1 MVILG
6 IYPCSGFIYKVVK
19 KELIGAIFMKQLL
32 KWGIVLSCGIV
43 LIGFLS
49 IEKLELEYEYNF
61 VDDKNDLL
69 DSETDDL
76 YQGVAAMA
84 ESDITFISSAVG
96 GNFPVFSSQYAK
108 EWEKIFSP
116 QLVELLNVYDN
127 WLQVY
132 IDGDIWWVDTNF
144 TPSLDEI
151 EEIFLSLG
159 DSVSFYFHNIETGFR
174 YGFNS
179 DKAYIGASVGKVFYA
194 YFLYTQDEIENITL
208 TKQERLW
215 VQQVLRTSLDAF
227 SHNLTTHYGVIDYN
241 SWLGEQGIYTL
252 QTPERHF
259 GLPTKLTAGEA
270 ASLMDGIYHYFLTKT
285 PNAIEFRENM
295 INNQFP
301 FIVSHSYDVA
311 SKTGWLVPQ
320 GIRHDVAI
328 VEAPSPYVLVILS
341 QNPKIAQDHLHHFE
355 WLSSLFEDFNNK
367 WFVK

>member
-1 MVILG
+1 M
-6 IYPCSGFIYKVVK
+6 VK
-19 KELIGAIFMKQLL
+19 KFMGAVFMKYLAKL
-32 KWGIVLSCGIV
+32 IVVLSCSI
-43 LIGFLS
+43 FLS
-49 IEKLELEYEYNF
+49 GYSSVEQLEINYAHNY
-61 VDDKNDLL
+61 VDDENVLL
-69 DSETDDL
+69 DSEIDDL
-76 YQGVAAMA
+76 YQGAVAIVEQDLAFA
-84 ESDITFISSAVG
+84 SSAI
-96 GNFPVFSSQYAK
+96 K
-108 EWEKIFSP
+108 K
-116 QLVELLNVYDN
+116 D
-127 WLQVY
+127 
-132 IDGDIWWVDTNF
+132 
-144 TPSLDEI
+144 LDEI
-151 EEIFLSLG
+151 EEVFLSLG
-159 DSVSFYFHNIETGFR
+159 DDISFYYYNIETGFQ